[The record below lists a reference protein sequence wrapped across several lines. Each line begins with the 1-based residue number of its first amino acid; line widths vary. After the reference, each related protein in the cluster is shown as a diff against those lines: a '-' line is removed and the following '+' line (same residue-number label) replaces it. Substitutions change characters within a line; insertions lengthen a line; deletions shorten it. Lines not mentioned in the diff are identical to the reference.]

1 VTIGRANSSL
11 KKQRRDLLHRNLLTP
26 KGVTFDDEKGGNH
39 DRNGNEI
46 KKGKKR
52 CNRMGEEAH
61 AFFKWN
67 FLKLFLCFGCRYLRR
82 YICNLKF
89 FELTID
95 RIVGPISLGKLFL
108 H

>member
-1 VTIGRANSSL
+1 
-11 KKQRRDLLHRNLLTP
+11 
-26 KGVTFDDEKGGNH
+26 
-39 DRNGNEI
+39 
-46 KKGKKR
+46 
-52 CNRMGEEAH
+52 MGEEAH